1 MQHSRLT
8 PCELEIMDVIWDRD
22 EATVREVCDAL
33 TRPLAYTTVMTT
45 MRLLAGRKRV
55 LRRSKRGRAHVYR
68 PRVSRA
74 EISRNMLSEI
84 RERLFGGSTASLV
97 LNALSD
103 QPLSAAD
110 VMALREALQKVEQR

>member
-1 MQHSRLT
+1 
-8 PCELEIMDVIWDRD
+8 MDVIWDRG
-22 EATVREVCDAL
+22 EATVREVCDTL

-45 MRLLAGRKRV
+45 MRLLAGRKKV

-68 PRVSRA
+68 PCISREAVSR
-74 EISRNMLSEI
+74 SMLSEI
-84 RERLFGGSTASLV
+84 RELLFGGSTTSLV

-110 VMALREALQKVEQR
+110 RQALREALQQVEQQ